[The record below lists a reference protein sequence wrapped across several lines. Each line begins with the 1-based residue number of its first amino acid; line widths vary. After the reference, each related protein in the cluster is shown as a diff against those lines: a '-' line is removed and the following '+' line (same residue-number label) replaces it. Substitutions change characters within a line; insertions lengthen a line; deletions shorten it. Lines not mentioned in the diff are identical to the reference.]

1 MADAGYANGFEVTL
15 DCTNNRYINDERI
28 CLALASMWAQ
38 LKVKVSVNAQPRVLM
53 FPKLEKLDT
62 SLYLYGWGGSI
73 TDAEVAMTPL
83 MRNRGEKSVGQ
94 YNFGNWRDD
103 KFDQLAAASSE
114 EADPKKREELI
125 KSALREFRAQTHL
138 IPLHRQM
145 IPWATRAN
153 VTVVHRPDNWF
164 ELRWASV
171 TSK

>member
-1 MADAGYANGFEVTL
+1 
-15 DCTNNRYINDERI
+15 
-28 CLALASMWAQ
+28 
-38 LKVKVSVNAQPRVLM
+38 M

-153 VTVVHRPDNWF
+153 VTVIHRPDNWF

-171 TSK
+171 AAK